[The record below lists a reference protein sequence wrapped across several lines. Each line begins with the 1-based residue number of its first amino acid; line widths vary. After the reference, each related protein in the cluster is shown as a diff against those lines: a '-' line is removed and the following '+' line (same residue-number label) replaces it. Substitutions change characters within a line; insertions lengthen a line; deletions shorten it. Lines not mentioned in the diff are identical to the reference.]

1 MASGDSD
8 SNTLSVVSIDEE
20 GHHGSDE
27 KNPTLI
33 ARQYQTKLCQKALSE
48 NTIAYLGTG
57 CGKTHIAVL
66 LIHEMRHLIKKPQ
79 NNICVFLAPTVALVE
94 QQAKVIKDS
103 IDVKVGIYC
112 GSSKH
117 LKRHTNW
124 EKELAQHE
132 VLVMTP
138 QVLLQNLSHCFIRI
152 ELIALLIFDECH
164 HAQAVSNH
172 PYAEI
177 MKVFYNS
184 NATKLPRVFGMT
196 ASPILGKGASVS
208 GLESLLRAKVY
219 SVEDKEELE
228 RFVTSPKVSV
238 YYYTT
243 AADGPSSPLVYYSKL
258 EGIKSQC
265 VSTLVENISDMDS
278 LKTSKKMLQK
288 LHTNLCFCVEK
299 LGVWGAFQ
307 AAHILLKGD
316 FVVQNELL
324 EMEGQ
329 NERMEMG
336 EQSSHVSICD
346 KYLSQAAIMFL
357 SDCQKDHT
365 KKKLNSPEV
374 LQEPFFSKKL
384 LQLIDILSNFRS
396 QQNMK
401 CIIFV
406 NRIVTARSLSS
417 ILQSLKVLSAWKCDY
432 LVGVHSG
439 LKSVSRKSTNALL
452 AKFQSGEINLLVAT
466 KVGEE
471 GLDIQTC
478 CLVVRFD
485 LPETVASFIQSRGRA
500 RMPQSEYAF
509 LVDSGNEKEQNLIDS
524 FSKAE
529 DKMNE
534 EIEFRTSTATVC
546 DTDEKTYRVE
556 LTGATIS
563 SGSSISL
570 LYRYC
575 SKLPH
580 DEFFKPK
587 PDFSYFD
594 EADGTVCQI
603 ILPSNAPI
611 HQVSSAPQSSKDAA
625 KRDACLEACKQLH
638 QLGALT
644 NYLLPEQDVENEDL
658 ESLSDSDCSDDEDT
672 RRELHEM
679 LVPAVLK
686 EPWSKAEDYVY
697 LTSYFVKFR
706 PLPPDRDYKPFG
718 LYVKVSL
725 PGEAER
731 MKLDLHLARGRSV
744 VTELIPSRTMLFS
757 RDEIALA
764 EKFQEMFLKVII
776 DRSEFNSE
784 YVPLGRIDFDILAP
798 RTYYLMLPV
807 IWNEYEEAMI
817 VDWNLVMRCLSS
829 PIFNMPEVAKANGLS
844 QPSELLHLA
853 NGPKS
858 VHDVV
863 NSLIYVPSKKLFYF
877 VSDVLSEKNAYSDYK
892 ASKSHVHHFSEKFG
906 VHLLHPRQALL
917 KAKQL
922 FCLENL
928 LRKKGNLESR
938 EKEEHFVELPPE
950 ICELKIIGFSKD
962 IGSSLSLLPS
972 VMHRLESLLVAFELK
987 DLLSVSFPEGAEVSA
1002 SRVLE
1007 ALTTEKC
1014 NEHFSLERL
1023 EVLGDAFL
1031 KFAVGRR
1038 LFLLHDALDEGQLTR
1053 KRSSVVNNSNLLKL
1067 AVANRLQVYI
1077 RDQSFDPCQ
1086 FFALGRPC
1094 SVVCSAETEKS
1105 IHSSHCS
1112 GAENSDIELRCTKSH
1127 HWLHKKTIADVVESL
1142 VGAFIV
1148 DSGFKGAAAFLKWM
1162 GIKVEFEDSK
1172 VSHICSASSIYL
1184 PLAAQIDIAAL
1195 EDSIGYQFNN
1205 KGLLVQAFVHPS
1217 YSYHYGGCYQR
1228 LEFLGDAVLD
1238 YLITSYLYSVYPNLK
1253 PGQLTDLRST
1263 CVNNICFANIAIS
1276 RSFYKYIISE
1286 SSGLC
1291 KSMEK
1296 YVLFSRTHQLDG
1308 NLVEVPPCPKA
1319 LGDLVE
1325 SCIGAILLDT
1335 GFNLNHVWKTMLSFL
1350 DPVIN
1355 FSGLQLNPIRELQEL
1370 SQSYNMEL
1378 EFASSKKDNTYIVD
1392 IKVKGKNVCEHSCAS
1407 NISKK
1412 AAKRRAAKQV
1422 IRILKELGYK
1432 PKSKSLEEVLKS
1444 THKVEAKLIG
1454 YDETPIDV
1462 NAQYAI
1468 ARNEKI
1474 PTDVSS
1480 PYAAIC
1486 SNETATNVRSP
1497 NAAVLDNLKVQ
1508 DSRTSG
1514 ASSSNVHS
1522 LGVEPHRSGGIN
1534 IQPIMP
1540 MSSLCDTRKCQPTV
1554 KKYSDSC
1561 YSESQTPGLSMKKSA
1576 KSLLF
1581 EICAAN
1587 CWKPPVFV
1595 CCKETGASHLKEF
1608 TFKVIVKP
1616 DSLEKCL
1623 IEAIG
1628 KPAGKKKEAAEHAAE
1643 GAVWLLR
1650 NHYGI
1655 LKPKAELSFFDDAD
1669 RSVCQ
1674 KIHPSD
1680 PPTNQVLCAPQS
1692 SQDAAKRDVCLEAYN
1707 QLPEQDDENEHMKSL
1722 TDSNCLGDEDTR
1734 GELHK
1739 MLVPTVLKE
1748 QRSNAE
1754 EVSSLLDT
1762 RECQLI
1768 GKKDNA
1774 SCSSDSETPGHSM
1787 KKSAKSLLF
1796 EICAANR
1803 WKPPVFQCCKET
1815 GAGHMKEFTYK
1826 VIVKPDSLENCFIEA
1841 IGKPAGKKK
1850 EAAERAAEGAV
1861 WLLKDHLGD
1870 LKANPDFSSKVHPL
1884 GVEPHRSGGTKI
1896 KQIKQISSFR
1906 DTRECQETVNKVI
1919 SRCSSDSQT
1928 AGCSMKKS
1936 AKSHLF
1942 EICAANHWKPPKFI
1956 CCKETGASHLKE
1968 FTYKVIVKPDLGNCF
1983 IEAIGK
1989 PAGKKKEAA
1998 ENAAD
2003 GAVWLLKEHFFVGQ
2017 NLWS

>member
-1 MASGDSD
+1 MASGDSNSED
-8 SNTLSVVSIDEE
+8 HQDFDVKD
-20 GHHGSDE
+20 
-27 KNPTLI
+27 PTLI
-33 ARQYQTKLCQKALSE
+33 AREYQTKLCQKALSE

-79 NNICVFLAPTVALVE
+79 NNICVFLAPSVALVE

-117 LKRHTNW
+117 LKRHTYW

-138 QVLLQNLSHCFIRI
+138 PVLLQNLSHCFIRI

-164 HAQAVSNH
+164 HAQPESNH

-177 MKVFYNS
+177 MKVFYNTS
-184 NATKLPRVFGMT
+184 ATKLPRVFGMT
-196 ASPILGKGASVS
+196 ASPILGKGASIR
-208 GLESLLRAKVY
+208 GLESLLHAKVY

-228 RFVTSPKVSV
+228 RFVTPPKVSV
-238 YYYTT
+238 YYYDT
-243 AADGPSSPLVYYSKL
+243 AADGPSSPLVYSSKL
-258 EGIKSQC
+258 QAIKSQC

-278 LKTSKKMLQK
+278 LISSKKMLQK
-288 LHTNLCFCVEK
+288 LHTNLCLCVEK
-299 LGVWGAFQ
+299 LGVWGACQ
-307 AAHILLKGD
+307 AAQILSKGD
-316 FVVQNELL
+316 CLVQNELM
-324 EMEGQ
+324 EMEVQ
-329 NERMEMG
+329 N
-336 EQSSHVSICD
+336 SHVSICNS
-346 KYLSQAAIMFL
+346 YLSQAAMIFL
-357 SDCQKDHT
+357 SDCKKDRT
-365 KKKLNSPEV
+365 KEKLNSPEV
-374 LQEPFFSKKL
+374 LEEPFFSKKL
-384 LQLIDILSNFRS
+384 LQLINILTNFRS

-406 NRIVTARSLSS
+406 DRIVTAISLSS
-417 ILQSLKVLSAWKCDY
+417 ILQSLQFLSAWKSDF
-432 LVGVHSG
+432 LVGVNSG
-439 LKSVSRKSTNALL
+439 LKRVSRKSTNALL

-524 FSKAE
+524 FTEAE

-534 EIEFRTSTATVC
+534 EIEFRTSTATFC
-546 DTDEKTYRVE
+546 DIEEKTYRVE

-587 PDFSYFD
+587 LEFSYFD

-603 ILPSNAPI
+603 IFPSNAPI
-611 HQVSSAPQSSKDAA
+611 YQLSSAPQSSKDAA

-644 NYLLPEQDVENEDL
+644 HYLLPERDDENEDL
-658 ESLSDSDCSDDEDT
+658 ESSSDSDCSDDEDT

-686 EPWSKAEDYVY
+686 EPWSEAEDSVH
-697 LTSYFVKFR
+697 LRSYFVKFR
-706 PLPPDRDYKPFG
+706 PHPPDRDYRPFG
-718 LYVKVSL
+718 LFVKASL
-725 PGEAER
+725 PGDAER

-744 VTELIPSRTMLFS
+744 ATELVPFRTLLFS
-757 RDEIALA
+757 RDQLALA

-776 DRSEFNSE
+776 DRSQFCSEF
-784 YVPLGRIDFDILAP
+784 VPLGRINSDILAP

-807 IWNEYEEAMI
+807 ICYEFEEAMV
-817 VDWNLVMRCLSS
+817 VDWNLVMKCLSS
-829 PIFNMPEVAKANGLS
+829 PIFNMPEVAKANELP
-844 QPSELLHLA
+844 QPSEKLHLA

-858 VHDVV
+858 VNDVV

-892 ASKSHVHHFSEKFG
+892 ASKSHVHHFSERFG
-906 VHLLHPRQALL
+906 VHLLHPKQALL

-922 FCLENL
+922 FSLENL
-928 LRKKGNLESR
+928 LRKKGNLEPR

-962 IGSSLSLLPS
+962 VGSSLSLLPS
-972 VMHRLESLLVAFELK
+972 VMHRLESLLVAVELK
-987 DLLSVSFPEGAEVSA
+987 HLLSVSFPEGAEVSA

-1031 KFAVGRR
+1031 KYAVGRR
-1038 LFLLHDALDEGQLTR
+1038 LFVLHDALDEGQLTR

-1067 AVANRLQVYI
+1067 AIANRLQVYI

-1094 SVVCSAETEKS
+1094 SVVCKSETEKT
-1105 IHSSHCS
+1105 IHSSQCS
-1112 GAENSDIELRCTKSH
+1112 RAANLHMELRCTKSH

-1148 DSGFKGAAAFLKWM
+1148 DSGFKGAAAFLNWM
-1162 GIKVEFEDSK
+1162 GIQVEFEGSK

-1217 YSYHYGGCYQR
+1217 YTYHSGGCYQR

-1263 CVNNICFANIAIS
+1263 CVNNISFANIAIR

-1296 YVLFSRTHQLDG
+1296 YVMFSRTHQLTG
-1308 NLVEVPPCPKA
+1308 NLVEAPPCPKA
-1319 LGDLVE
+1319 LGDIVE

-1350 DPVIN
+1350 DPVIH

-1378 EFASSKKDNTYIVD
+1378 KFASSKKDNTYTVE
-1392 IKVKGKNVCEHSCAS
+1392 IKVNGKDVCEHSSAS
-1407 NISKK
+1407 NFSKK
-1412 AAKRRAAKQV
+1412 AAKRRAAKQL
-1422 IRILKELGYK
+1422 ILILKEHGYK
-1432 PKSKSLEEVLKS
+1432 SKSKSLEEVLKL
-1444 THKVEAKLIG
+1444 THKMEAKLIG
-1454 YDETPIDV
+1454 YNEAPTDV
-1462 NAQYAI
+1462 NDPYATI
-1468 ARNEKI
+1468 AYNEKT
-1474 PTDVSS
+1474 PTDVSAPFATIAYNEKTPTDVS
-1480 PYAAIC
+1480 APFATIGYNEKTPTDVSAPFATIGNNETPTNVSTPYARGFDI
-1486 SNETATNVRSP
+1486 
-1497 NAAVLDNLKVQ
+1497 LKVQ
-1508 DSRTSG
+1508 DSCTSG
-1514 ASSSNVHS
+1514 SSSSKVNP
-1522 LGVEPHRSGGIN
+1522 LGVQLHRSGGIKIN
-1534 IQPIMP
+1534 PIMQK
-1540 MSSLCDTRKCQPTV
+1540 SSLCDTREYQTTD
-1554 KKYSDSC
+1554 KKDSDNCSSDS
-1561 YSESQTPGLSMKKSA
+1561 QNPGRSVKKSA

-1587 CWKPPVFV
+1587 GWKPPIFV
-1595 CCKETGASHLKEF
+1595 CCKETGADHLKEF
-1608 TFKVIVKP
+1608 TFTVIVKP
-1616 DSLEKCL
+1616 DSLEKCF

-1650 NHYGI
+1650 ERYGVSKA
-1655 LKPKAELSFFDDAD
+1655 KPGLSYFADAEGT
-1669 RSVCQ
+1669 VCQ
-1674 KIHPSD
+1674 KVLPSD
-1680 PPTNQVLCAPQS
+1680 PPISQVLCDTQS
-1692 SQDAAKRDVCLEAYN
+1692 SQEACK
-1707 QLPEQDDENEHMKSL
+1707 QLPEQDDATEDLKTS
-1722 TDSNCLGDEDTR
+1722 TDSNCLNDDNTR
-1734 GELHK
+1734 RELDK
-1739 MLVPTVLKE
+1739 ILVPTVLKE
-1748 QRSNAE
+1748 QWSNSE
-1754 EVSSLLDT
+1754 EVSSFRDA

-1768 GKKDNA
+1768 GKKDD
-1774 SCSSDSETPGHSM
+1774 SCCSGSVTPGHSM
-1787 KKSAKSLLF
+1787 KKSATSILF
-1796 EICAANR
+1796 EFCAANR
-1803 WKPPVFQCCKET
+1803 WKPP
-1815 GAGHMKEFTYK
+1815 
-1826 VIVKPDSLENCFIEA
+1826 
-1841 IGKPAGKKK
+1841 
-1850 EAAERAAEGAV
+1850 
-1861 WLLKDHLGD
+1861 
-1870 LKANPDFSSKVHPL
+1870 
-1884 GVEPHRSGGTKI
+1884 
-1896 KQIKQISSFR
+1896 
-1906 DTRECQETVNKVI
+1906 
-1919 SRCSSDSQT
+1919 
-1928 AGCSMKKS
+1928 
-1936 AKSHLF
+1936 LF
-1942 EICAANHWKPPKFI
+1942 V

-1968 FTYKVIVKPDLGNCF
+1968 FTYKVIVKPDGLEKCL

-1998 ENAAD
+1998 THAAEGAVWLLREHFGVCMPNLELSSKVHPLGGEPYRSEGSKIKQTGQMSSFHETRECQQIVKQVDDCRSSDSQTAGCSMKKSSKSQLFEICAANRWKPPIFVCCKETGASHLKEFTYKVIVKPDSVEKCIIEAIGRPAGKKKEAAENAAK
-2003 GAVWLLKEHFFVGQ
+2003 GAVWLLKDH
-2017 NLWS
+2017 LL